1 MKSVP
6 QIRHIHDLHVWR
18 LEGKKIMGTIHIV
31 FEGINDEKHFTKIS
45 KKIMVIA
52 AMYRRIDV
60 YCMLLVSR
68 LSRIVETHEYVRDAL
83 SQAHTLTNTRSY
95 WAYWR
100 IIWRSNT

>member
-45 KKIMVIA
+45 KKIMVIS
-52 AMYRRIDV
+52 AMCPLIDV
-60 YCMLLVSR
+60 YCILLVSR
-68 LSRIVETHEYVRDAL
+68 RPHTVEHVLDTL
-83 SQAHTLTNTRSY
+83 SQARTLTNTRSY
-95 WAYWR
+95 WAY
-100 IIWRSNT
+100 